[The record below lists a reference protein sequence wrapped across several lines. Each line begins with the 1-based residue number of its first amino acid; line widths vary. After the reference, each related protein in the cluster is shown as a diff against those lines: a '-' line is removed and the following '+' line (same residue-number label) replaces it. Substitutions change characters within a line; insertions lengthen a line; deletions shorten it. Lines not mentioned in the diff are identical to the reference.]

1 MHNVCAPGSNGQL
14 SHLRS
19 TFALCPLHPRDSG
32 DVPSIKENFKAS
44 ACRDLFGA
52 KAFNVSGF
60 ESFFASSFILYLEGA
75 LAYYTE
81 IFALIFFNFSEIFL
95 P

>member
-1 MHNVCAPGSNGQL
+1 ML
-14 SHLRS
+14 M
-19 TFALCPLHPRDSG
+19 AL
-32 DVPSIKENFKAS
+32 K
-44 ACRDLFGA
+44 
-52 KAFNVSGF
+52 VSK
-60 ESFFASSFILYLEGA
+60 FFASSFILYLEGA